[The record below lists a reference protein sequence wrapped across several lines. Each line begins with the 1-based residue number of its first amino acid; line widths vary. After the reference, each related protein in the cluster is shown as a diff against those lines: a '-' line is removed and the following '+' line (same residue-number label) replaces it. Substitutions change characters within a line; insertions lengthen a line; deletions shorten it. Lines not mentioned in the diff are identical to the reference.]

1 MYNEKSKN
9 IGLNYLVSDKP
20 IWYAGPD
27 LVASKILKGKA
38 PKILKA
44 VRMVPYGKQSGL
56 KSTNLG
62 GMVEI
67 DPNKDDFYRKV
78 IEQRIFYQ
86 ETNKP
91 LANFLKVVANSGSYG
106 LFVQV
111 DTERK
116 RKETKVRYFSGEK
129 KDRFSQL
136 IRKSQVLGIFLR

>member
-27 LVASKILKGKA
+27 LVASKILTGQT
-38 PKILKA
+38 PKILQA
-44 VRMVPYGKQSGL
+44 IRMVPDGRQSRL
-56 KSTNLG
+56 ESTNLA

-78 IEQRIFYQ
+78 IEQRICYQ
-86 ETNKP
+86 ETDKP

-116 RKETKVRYFSGEK
+116 KKETKVRYFSGEK
-129 KDRFSQL
+129 KGQIQST
-136 IRKSQVLGIFLR
+136 